1 MKKITVC
8 LCAACGAGKS
18 TLVDYMRDNN
28 MSDGFCFVDV
38 DETGL
43 NWWDYAGTE
52 NPDRYTEDSIKRASE
67 ISGDKNLFFG
77 SCMNPQTLFEKI
89 TLPDEIAAVFTIALT
104 SSPEEITKRLKARDS
119 ERMCG
124 SDEFIA
130 EQIAYNA
137 WLIRN
142 SNKFQLHV
150 DNRDVSVSET
160 AETIKAFLD
169 VVSTCRKFSQKKFE
183 KFLITY

>member
-1 MKKITVC
+1 MKKIMVC

-18 TLVDYMRDNN
+18 TLLDYLRDNN
-28 MSDGFCFVDV
+28 MSDDFCFVDT

-43 NWWDYAGTE
+43 NWWDYADTE

-67 ISGDKNLFFG
+67 MSGDKNLFFG

-89 TLPDEIAAVFTIALT
+89 TLPDEIGAVFTIALT
-104 SSPEEITKRLKARDS
+104 ASPEEITKRLKARDP

-130 EQIAYNA
+130 EQISYNA
-137 WLIRN
+137 WFLRN
-142 SNKFQLHV
+142 ANKFQLHI
-150 DNRDVSVSET
+150 DNRDKSTSQT
-160 AETIKAFLD
+160 AAITKAFLD
-169 VVSTCRKFSQKKFE
+169 IVSASAVND
-183 KFLITY
+183 

>member
-1 MKKITVC
+1 MKKIMVC

-18 TLVDYMRDNN
+18 TLLDYMRDNN
-28 MSDGFCFVDV
+28 MSDDFCFVDT

-43 NWWDYAGTE
+43 NWWDYADTE

-67 ISGDKNLFFG
+67 MSGVKNLFFG

-89 TLPDEIAAVFTIALT
+89 TLPDGIGTVFAIALT
-104 SSPEEITKRLKARDS
+104 TSPEEITKRLRARDP

-130 EQIAYNA
+130 EQISYNA
-137 WLIRN
+137 WFLRN
-142 SNKFQLHV
+142 ANKFQLHI
-150 DNRDVSVSET
+150 DNRDKSVSQT
-160 AETIKAFLD
+160 AEIIKAFLN
-169 VVSTCRKFSQKKFE
+169 VVSASE
-183 KFLITY
+183 AAD